1 MFFYRVPAPNEALL
15 VSGRK
20 QRGSDALPFK
30 IVTGHGVFVAPFFT
44 KSTRLTL
51 AMQEAEVIEDCFTK
65 QGLTLA
71 VQAVIAFKVADDHES
86 IAAAA
91 RRFQG
96 DQRQMPTLVGRI
108 FSGHLRSIIGS
119 MTVEAIIRE
128 QQTLADAIVDASKT
142 EMARIGLAV
151 DSLQISSIDDKGA
164 GYIHALAAPHQARV
178 NQDAKVAQAAA
189 DQASAMA
196 QQESIRHQAE
206 YARQTAIKQAEYQA
220 EIDQAQQTA
229 AQAGPLA
236 AAKAQQ
242 EVLVERAMVAQKAAE
257 LREAELIAEVVKPAQ
272 AEAERI
278 VALARAQADAT
289 KLSAEAAA
297 AQDRIALDQLVI
309 KQLPEMLRAA
319 ADGLQGAN
327 LTVLDGAD
335 GLNHVVAS
343 LASQGMALLDS
354 IRTGLRPAVT
364 VEPVVRREPLPDGAS
379 SSPAQVTANA
389 HVPSQEDSPH
399 RTESR

>member
-1 MFFYRVPAPNEALL
+1 
-15 VSGRK
+15 
-20 QRGSDALPFK
+20 
-30 IVTGHGVFVAPFFT
+30 
-44 KSTRLTL
+44 
-51 AMQEAEVIEDCFTK
+51 
-65 QGLTLA
+65 
-71 VQAVIAFKVADDHES
+71 
-86 IAAAA
+86 
-91 RRFQG
+91 
-96 DQRQMPTLVGRI
+96 
-108 FSGHLRSIIGS
+108 
-119 MTVEAIIRE
+119 
-128 QQTLADAIVDASKT
+128 
-142 EMARIGLAV
+142 
-151 DSLQISSIDDKGA
+151 
-164 GYIHALAAPHQARV
+164 
-178 NQDAKVAQAAA
+178 
-189 DQASAMA
+189 MA